1 ILLLLSIDGYI
12 AHDIVEGAVT
22 GEVFE
27 RFLQEQVV
35 SSLMH
40 LYPGPCSVL
49 LLDNCSI
56 HHGLAV

>member
-1 ILLLLSIDGYI
+1 YLILLLLSIDGYI

-27 RFLQEQVV
+27 RFLQEQAP
-35 SSLMH
+35 LMH